1 MDFITKNV
9 LDKQSIIKLTLL
21 KVISLILAFLLI
33 FMFIYGKNFWEKQ
46 TLQFNDNLLL
56 SASKLQAQI
65 QSRISTIEELK
76 QNKDLPKTQKLL
88 QIENIIQPM
97 INENENNSIYYYD
110 LELELITKSQNTK
123 NSFDENTLFD
133 SGKAEFNKILK
144 KNNFIYLNLPIYN
157 KDKLVGYVLVYT
169 KNTNFVSESFHELS
183 QIIILGLSLS
193 VIIIFFLRKHIKQLE
208 LYLDK
213 FSKIISNNEVGHE
226 HEQKQIL
233 NKLPELK
240 PVLIKIAGYT
250 GDLRQINLQLESAKH
265 RTIEIMEGISD
276 GFFALNR
283 CWEFTFA
290 NNETQKLISADR
302 IELLGKRIWEVFPQ
316 AIGSLTYDKLQAAM
330 FQDEAVHWEAEGFM
344 MTDQSY
350 EYHAYPFNEGLT
362 VFFRDITELKRQHY
376 EYARLERLN
385 LIGQLAAGLSHEIR
399 NPLTTVK
406 GFLQI
411 FGTRPGYVQDKE
423 YLDLMVSEID
433 RANAIITDFL
443 SLAKANSDNIKRQNI
458 NKVIDN
464 IFPLLQADAFNNNK
478 EVVLDLF
485 LVPEIMMNENEIIQ
499 LILNLVR
506 NGLEVTPEHGRVMIS
521 TYLKG
526 DKVTLAIKDQG
537 TGIPREIQDKIGTP
551 FFTTKDTGTGLGLAI
566 SMEIAQRHKASFKFE
581 SDKTGTTF
589 YIIFPTDYSTSPA
602 DDVTD
607 VLLYP

>member
-1 MDFITKNV
+1 MDFNIKNV
-9 LDKQSIIKLTLL
+9 LNKQSIIKLTLL
-21 KVISLILAFLLI
+21 KIISFILAFLFI
-33 FMFIYGKNFWEKQ
+33 FIFLYGKNFWEKQ
-46 TLQFNDNLLL
+46 ALNFNYNLLL
-56 SASKLQAQI
+56 SASNLQSHI
-65 QSRISTIEELK
+65 QSQISTIEELK
-76 QNKDLPKTQKLL
+76 QDKNLLKDQKLL
-88 QIENIIQPM
+88 QIGNIIQPI
-97 INENENNSIYYYD
+97 INKNENNIVYYD
-110 LELELITKSQNTK
+110 LELKLTVKKQNNT
-123 NSFDENTLFD
+123 NISFDEIYSALG
-133 SGKAEFNKILK
+133 SSSIEFNKIYK
-144 KNNFIYLNLPIYN
+144 DNNVISLPIYD
-157 KDKLVGYVLVYT
+157 KEKLVGYVLAYT
-169 KNTNFVSESFHELS
+169 KTADYVSKSFNDFS
-183 QIIILGLSLS
+183 QIIILVLSLS
-193 VIIIFFLRKHIKQLE
+193 VIIIVFLRKHIKQLE
-208 LYLDK
+208 LHLDK
-213 FSKIISNNEVGHE
+213 FSKIIANNDIEHE

-240 PVLIKIAGYT
+240 PVLTKIAGYT
-250 GDLRQINLQLESAKH
+250 DDLRQINLELESAKH
-265 RTIEIMEGISD
+265 RIIEIMEGISD

-290 NNETQKLISADR
+290 NNKTQRLISADK

-362 VFFRDITELKRQHY
+362 VFFRDITELKRQHD

-411 FGTRPGYVQDKE
+411 FGTRPRYVQDKE

-443 SLAKANSDNIKRQNI
+443 SLAKVNSDNIKRHNI
-458 NKVIDN
+458 NGVIDN

-485 LVPEIMMNENEIIQ
+485 QLPEIMINENEIIQ

-526 DKVTLAIKDQG
+526 DKVVLAIKDQG

-566 SMEIAQRHKASFKFE
+566 SIEIAQRHKATFKFE
-581 SDKTGTTF
+581 SDKMGTTF
-589 YIIFPTDYSTSPA
+589 YIIFPTDYSTSLA